1 MSIKT
6 NQHIILA
13 SGSAIRQQML
23 RAAGLEFSVEPSGF
37 DETSLKEEMAGSS
50 IAEQAV
56 RLAKEKALVV
66 SRRNPDA
73 LTIGA
78 DQICALGDKIYSKPG
93 SFDATEQHLREL
105 SGNTHAQHSGAV
117 LLKGDEVL
125 WELHASANLTMRTL
139 TDTEISAYVSMDKPL
154 QSCGA
159 YKFESAGKHLF
170 AKIDGDHHVIQGLP
184 LVPLL
189 AELHA
194 RKAIALT

>member
-1 MSIKT
+1 MSIRT
-6 NQHIILA
+6 LTPIILA

-23 RAAGLEFSVEPSGF
+23 RDAGIEFSVEPSGF
-37 DETSLKEEMAGSS
+37 DEASLKEEMLGTS
-50 IAEQAV
+50 IAGQAV

-66 SRRNPDA
+66 SCRNPEA

-78 DQICALGDKIYSKPG
+78 DQICALGEKIYSKPG

-105 SGNTHAQHSGAV
+105 AGHTHTQHSGVV
-117 LLKGDEVL
+117 LLKGEDVL
-125 WELHASANLTMRTL
+125 WELHASANLTMRAL
-139 TDTEISAYVSMDKPL
+139 TNEEISTYVAMDKPL

-170 AKIDGDHHVIQGLP
+170 AKIDGDHNVIQGLP

-194 RKAIALT
+194 RKAIALA